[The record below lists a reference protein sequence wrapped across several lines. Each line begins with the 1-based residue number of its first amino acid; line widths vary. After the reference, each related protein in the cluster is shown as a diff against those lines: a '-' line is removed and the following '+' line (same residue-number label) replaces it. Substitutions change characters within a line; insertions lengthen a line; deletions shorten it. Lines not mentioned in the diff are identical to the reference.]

1 MPGAP
6 TGAIV
11 NHRQPGWLPCAPY
24 FFGGKSHQFWL
35 TGTGSLAAS
44 LLEPLKVGY
53 RYLTSQP
60 KTKEDREKLAKVR
73 ADVPQR
79 HFAIA
84 EQHLAFCKLTTE
96 YRVGQNLRLPARSDK
111 PDFHFHLNSRDVL
124 EKRLSPRAA
133 KRYIR
138 WSKRPAT
145 DDLPASNNNKR
156 IRLSV

>member
-11 NHRQPGWLPCAPY
+11 NDRQPGWLPCVPY

-60 KTKEDREKLAKVR
+60 KTKEDKEKLAKEKASAR
-73 ADVPQR
+73 VPQNIT
-79 HFAIA
+79 FVGVKDL
-84 EQHLAFCKLTTE
+84 QQTT
-96 YRVGQNLRLPARSDK
+96 YQFRTTTNVFVFLFSL
-111 PDFHFHLNSRDVL
+111 
-124 EKRLSPRAA
+124 
-133 KRYIR
+133 
-138 WSKRPAT
+138 
-145 DDLPASNNNKR
+145 
-156 IRLSV
+156 